1 MMTTLN
7 IFTTFIFMI
16 VIGAVIGAAT
26 NHLAIKMLFRPYK
39 PYYLFGKQLPFTPGL
54 IPKRRDEVAKQVGV
68 MVMEHLLTP
77 EGIQKRFESS
87 EAKQEILH
95 TVHRY
100 IDKGAEMEITVLSLL
115 ESFGVSQADVKA
127 DEWIHEWSDH
137 KLNSLLENYNEQT
150 LSELLPLD
158 VENKISSKIPDAA
171 DYILKR
177 GIHYFESEEGKSRL
191 GNMIDDF
198 LKERGMLGSMVQ
210 MFLGNSSLIDRV
222 HPEIIKFLRNA
233 ETKRFLSDLLVQEWD
248 KVKQFSLHELDE
260 RWNVKELMFS
270 VKNQLLSQFST
281 KLILD
286 KPVGAYVSAVADDLK
301 THVAPVL
308 IQKGISAASN
318 VLEDLLAK
326 LQFEDIIREQ
336 IELFPLEKMEEL
348 VVSISNKELKMITFL
363 GGLLGGLIGAIQAIF
378 VTLF

>member
-1 MMTTLN
+1 
-7 IFTTFIFMI
+7 MI

-87 EAKQEILH
+87 EAKQEILR

-100 IDKGAEMEITVLSLL
+100 IDKGANMEITVFSLL
-115 ESFGVSQADVKA
+115 EKFGVTEADVKA
-127 DEWIHEWSDH
+127 DEWLHQWSDQ
-137 KLNSLLENYNEQT
+137 KLASLLETYNEQT
-150 LSELLPLD
+150 LSELLP
-158 VENKISSKIPDAA
+158 VEVETKISSKIPDAA

-177 GIHYFESEEGKSRL
+177 GIHYFESDEGKARL

-260 RWNVKELMFS
+260 KWNVKELIFS
-270 VKNQLLSQFST
+270 VKNQLLSHFST

-286 KPVGAYVSAVADDLK
+286 KPVGTYVSAVADDLK
-301 THVAPVL
+301 THFAPVL
-308 IQKGISAASN
+308 IDKGFEAASN
-318 VLEDLLAK
+318 SLESLLAK

-363 GGLLGGLIGAIQAIF
+363 GGLLGGMIGAIQAVF
-378 VTLF
+378 VALF

>member
-1 MMTTLN
+1 MN

-77 EGIQKRFESS
+77 EGIQRRFESS
-87 EAKQEILH
+87 EAKQEILR
-95 TVHRY
+95 TVHQY
-100 IDKGAEMEITVLSLL
+100 IDKGANMEITVFSLL
-115 ESFGVSQADVKA
+115 EKFGFSQADVKA
-127 DEWIHEWSDH
+127 DRWLHQWSDQ
-137 KLNSLLENYNEQT
+137 KLASLLETYNEQT
-150 LSELLPLD
+150 LSELLP
-158 VENKISSKIPDAA
+158 VEVETKISSKIPDAA

-177 GIHYFESEEGKSRL
+177 GIHYFESDEGKARL
-191 GNMIDDF
+191 GNMIDDL

-233 ETKRFLSDLLVQEWD
+233 ETKRFLADLLVQEWD

-260 RWNVKELMFS
+260 KWNVKELIFS
-270 VKNQLLSQFST
+270 VKNQLLSHFST

-286 KPVGAYVSAVADDLK
+286 KPVGTYVSAVADDLK
-301 THVAPVL
+301 THFAPVL
-308 IQKGISAASN
+308 IDKGIEAASN
-318 VLEDLLAK
+318 ALESLLAK

-363 GGLLGGLIGAIQAIF
+363 GGLLGGMIGAIQAVFVAIF
-378 VTLF
+378 

>member
-1 MMTTLN
+1 MN

-16 VIGAVIGAAT
+16 IIGAVIGAAT

-87 EAKQEILH
+87 EIKQEILH

-100 IDKGAEMEITVLSLL
+100 IDKGANMEITVFSLL
-115 ESFGVSQADVKA
+115 EKFGVTEADVKA
-127 DEWIHEWSDH
+127 DEWLHQWSDQ
-137 KLNSLLENYNEQT
+137 KLASLLETYNEQT
-150 LSELLPLD
+150 LSELLP
-158 VENKISSKIPDAA
+158 VEVETKISSKIPNAA

-177 GIHYFESEEGKSRL
+177 GIHYFESDEGKARL

-233 ETKRFLSDLLVQEWD
+233 ETKRFLADLLVQEWD

-260 RWNVKELMFS
+260 KWNVKELIFS
-270 VKNQLLSQFST
+270 VKNQLLSHFST

-286 KPVGAYVSAVADDLK
+286 KPVGTYVGAVADDLK
-301 THVAPVL
+301 THFAPVL
-308 IQKGISAASN
+308 IHKGIEAASN
-318 VLEDLLAK
+318 ALESLLAK

-363 GGLLGGLIGAIQAIF
+363 GGLLGGMIGAIQAVF
-378 VTLF
+378 VALF

>member
-1 MMTTLN
+1 MN

-87 EAKQEILH
+87 EARQEILH
-95 TVHRY
+95 TVHQY
-100 IDKGAEMEITVLSLL
+100 IDKGADMEITVLSLL
-115 ESFGVSQADVKA
+115 ERFGVPQADVKA
-127 DEWIHEWSDH
+127 DEWLHQWSDQ
-137 KLNSLLENYNEQT
+137 KLSSLLEKYDQQI
-150 LSELLPLD
+150 LSELLPPE
-158 VENKISSKIPDAA
+158 VENKISSNIPVAA

-177 GIHYFESEEGKSRL
+177 GIHYFESEEGKARL

-260 RWNVKELMFS
+260 KWNVKELVFS
-270 VKNQLLSQFST
+270 VKRQLLSHFST

-286 KPVGAYVSAVADDLK
+286 RPVGAYVSAVADDLK
-301 THVAPVL
+301 TQFAPVL
-308 IQKGISAASN
+308 IDKGIEAASN
-318 VLEDLLAK
+318 ALEGLLAK
-326 LQFEDIIREQ
+326 LQFEEIIREQ

-348 VVSISNKELKMITFL
+348 VVSISSKELKMITFL
-363 GGLLGGLIGAIQAIF
+363 GGLLGGMIGAIQAIF

>member
-1 MMTTLN
+1 MN

-77 EGIQKRFESS
+77 EGIQRRFESS
-87 EAKQEILH
+87 EAKQEILR

-100 IDKGAEMEITVLSLL
+100 IDKGANMEITVFSLL
-115 ESFGVSQADVKA
+115 EKFGFSQADVKA
-127 DEWIHEWSDH
+127 DRWLHQWSDQ
-137 KLNSLLENYNEQT
+137 KLASLLETYNEQT
-150 LSELLPLD
+150 LSELLP
-158 VENKISSKIPDAA
+158 VEVETKISSKIPDAA

-177 GIHYFESEEGKSRL
+177 GIHYFESDEGKARL

-233 ETKRFLSDLLVQEWD
+233 ETKRFLADLLVQEWD

-260 RWNVKELMFS
+260 KWNVKELIFS
-270 VKNQLLSQFST
+270 VKNQLLSHFST

-286 KPVGAYVSAVADDLK
+286 KPVGTYVSAVADDLK
-301 THVAPVL
+301 THFAPVL
-308 IQKGISAASN
+308 IDKGIEAASN
-318 VLEDLLAK
+318 ALESLLAK

-363 GGLLGGLIGAIQAIF
+363 GGLLGGMIGAIQAVFVAIF
-378 VTLF
+378 

>member
-1 MMTTLN
+1 MN

-87 EAKQEILH
+87 EVKQEILH

-100 IDKGAEMEITVLSLL
+100 IDKGANMEITVFSLL
-115 ESFGVSQADVKA
+115 EKFGVTEADVKA
-127 DEWIHEWSDH
+127 DEWLHQWSDQ
-137 KLNSLLENYNEQT
+137 KLASLLETYNEQT
-150 LSELLPLD
+150 LSELLQ
-158 VENKISSKIPDAA
+158 VEVETKISSKIPDAA

-177 GIHYFESEEGKSRL
+177 GIHYFESDEGKARL

-260 RWNVKELMFS
+260 KWNVKELIFS
-270 VKNQLLSQFST
+270 VKNQLLSHFST

-286 KPVGAYVSAVADDLK
+286 KPVGTYVGAVADDLK
-301 THVAPVL
+301 THFAPVL
-308 IQKGISAASN
+308 IDKGIEAVSN
-318 VLEDLLAK
+318 ALESLLAK

-363 GGLLGGLIGAIQAIF
+363 GGLLGGMIGAIQAVF
-378 VTLF
+378 VALF

>member
-1 MMTTLN
+1 MN

-115 ESFGVSQADVKA
+115 ENFGVSQADVKA
-127 DEWIHEWSDH
+127 DEWIHEWSEQ
-137 KLNSLLENYNEQT
+137 KLNSLLKKYNEQT
-150 LSELLPLD
+150 LAELLPLN
-158 VENKISSKIPDAA
+158 VENKISSKIPNAA

-233 ETKRFLSDLLVQEWD
+233 ETKRFLSDLLIQEWD
-248 KVKQFSLHELDE
+248 KVKQFSLQELDE
-260 RWNVKELMFS
+260 KWNVKELIFS
-270 VKNQLLSQFST
+270 VKNHLLSHFST

-286 KPVGAYVSAVADDLK
+286 RPVGAYVSAVAADLK

-318 VLEDLLAK
+318 VLEGLLAK

>member
-1 MMTTLN
+1 MN

-100 IDKGAEMEITVLSLL
+100 IDKGTEMEITVLSLL
-115 ESFGVSQADVKA
+115 ERFGVSQADVKA
-127 DEWIHEWSDH
+127 DEWIHEWSDQ
-137 KLNSLLENYNEQT
+137 KLNSLLEKYNEQT

-260 RWNVKELMFS
+260 RWNVKELIFS
-270 VKNQLLSQFST
+270 VKSQLLSHFST
-281 KLILD
+281 KLIFD
-286 KPVGAYVSAVADDLK
+286 RPVGAYVSAVADDLK

-308 IQKGISAASN
+308 IHKGMSAASN
-318 VLEDLLAK
+318 ALEGLLAK

-348 VVSISNKELKMITFL
+348 VVSISNKELKMITIL

>member
-1 MMTTLN
+1 MN

-87 EAKQEILH
+87 EAKQEILR

-100 IDKGAEMEITVLSLL
+100 IDKGANMEITVFSLL
-115 ESFGVSQADVKA
+115 EKFGLTKADVKA
-127 DEWIHEWSDH
+127 DEWLHQWSDQ
-137 KLNSLLENYNEQT
+137 KLASLLETYNEQT
-150 LSELLPLD
+150 LSELLPVE
-158 VENKISSKIPDAA
+158 VENKISSKVPDAA

-177 GIHYFESEEGKSRL
+177 GIHYFESDEGKARL

-248 KVKQFSLHELDE
+248 KVKQFSLHALDE
-260 RWNVKELMFS
+260 KWNVKELIFS
-270 VKNQLLSQFST
+270 MKNQLLSHFST

-286 KPVGAYVSAVADDLK
+286 KPVGTYVGAVADDLK
-301 THVAPVL
+301 THFAPVL
-308 IQKGISAASN
+308 INKGIEAASN
-318 VLEDLLAK
+318 ALESLLAK

-363 GGLLGGLIGAIQAIF
+363 GGLLGGIIGAIQAVF
-378 VTLF
+378 VALF

>member
-1 MMTTLN
+1 MN

-150 LSELLPLD
+150 LSELLPQD

-248 KVKQFSLHELDE
+248 KVKQFSLHELDQ
-260 RWNVKELMFS
+260 RWNVKELIFS
-270 VKNQLLSQFST
+270 VKNQLLSHFST

-286 KPVGAYVSAVADDLK
+286 RSVGAYVSAVADDLK

-318 VLEDLLAK
+318 VLEGLLAK

>member
-1 MMTTLN
+1 MN

-87 EAKQEILH
+87 EAKQEILR
-95 TVHRY
+95 TVHQY
-100 IDKGAEMEITVLSLL
+100 IDKGANMEITVFSLL
-115 ESFGVSQADVKA
+115 EKFGVSQADVKA
-127 DEWIHEWSDH
+127 DEWLHQWSDQ
-137 KLNSLLENYNEQT
+137 KLASLLETYNEQT
-150 LSELLPLD
+150 LSELLP
-158 VENKISSKIPDAA
+158 VEVETKISSKIPDAA

-177 GIHYFESEEGKSRL
+177 GIHYFESDEGKARL

-248 KVKQFSLHELDE
+248 KVKLFSLHELDE
-260 RWNVKELMFS
+260 KWNVKELIFS
-270 VKNQLLSQFST
+270 VKNQLLSHFST

-286 KPVGAYVSAVADDLK
+286 KPVGTYVSAVADDLK
-301 THVAPVL
+301 THFAPVL
-308 IQKGISAASN
+308 IDKGIEAASN
-318 VLEDLLAK
+318 ALESLLAK

-363 GGLLGGLIGAIQAIF
+363 GGLLGGMIGAIQAVF
-378 VTLF
+378 VALF

>member
-1 MMTTLN
+1 MN

-260 RWNVKELMFS
+260 RWNVKELIFS
-270 VKNQLLSQFST
+270 VKNQLLSHFST

-286 KPVGAYVSAVADDLK
+286 RSVGSYVNAVADDLK

-318 VLEDLLAK
+318 VLEGLLAK

>member
-1 MMTTLN
+1 MN

-87 EAKQEILH
+87 EAKQEILR

-100 IDKGAEMEITVLSLL
+100 IDKGANMEITVFSLL
-115 ESFGVSQADVKA
+115 EKFGVTEADVKA
-127 DEWIHEWSDH
+127 DEWLHQWSDQ
-137 KLNSLLENYNEQT
+137 KLASLLETYNEQT
-150 LSELLPLD
+150 LSELLPVE
-158 VENKISSKIPDAA
+158 VENKISSKVPDAA

-177 GIHYFESEEGKSRL
+177 GIHYFESDEGKARL

-260 RWNVKELMFS
+260 KWNVKELIFS
-270 VKNQLLSQFST
+270 VKNQLLSHFST

-286 KPVGAYVSAVADDLK
+286 KPVGTYVSAVADDLK
-301 THVAPVL
+301 THFAPVL
-308 IQKGISAASN
+308 IDKGIEAASN
-318 VLEDLLAK
+318 SLESLLAK

-363 GGLLGGLIGAIQAIF
+363 GGLLGGMIGAIQAVF
-378 VTLF
+378 VALF

>member
-1 MMTTLN
+1 MN

-87 EAKQEILH
+87 EAKQEILR
-95 TVHRY
+95 TVHQY
-100 IDKGAEMEITVLSLL
+100 IDKGANMEITVFSLL
-115 ESFGVSQADVKA
+115 EKFGVSQADVKA
-127 DEWIHEWSDH
+127 DRWLHQWSDQ
-137 KLNSLLENYNEQT
+137 KLASLLETYNEQT
-150 LSELLPLD
+150 LSELLP
-158 VENKISSKIPDAA
+158 VEVETKISSKIPDAA

-177 GIHYFESEEGKSRL
+177 GIHYFESDEGKARL

-248 KVKQFSLHELDE
+248 KVKLFSLHELDE
-260 RWNVKELMFS
+260 KWNVKELIFS
-270 VKNQLLSQFST
+270 VKNQLLSHFTT

-286 KPVGAYVSAVADDLK
+286 KPVGTYVSAVADDLK
-301 THVAPVL
+301 THFAPVL
-308 IQKGISAASN
+308 IDKGIEAASN
-318 VLEDLLAK
+318 ALESLLAK

-363 GGLLGGLIGAIQAIF
+363 GGLLGGMIGAIQAVF
-378 VTLF
+378 VALF

>member
-1 MMTTLN
+1 MTTLN

-87 EAKQEILH
+87 EAKKEILR

-100 IDKGAEMEITVLSLL
+100 IDKGANMEITVFSLL
-115 ESFGVSQADVKA
+115 EKFGVTEADVKA
-127 DEWIHEWSDH
+127 DEWLHQWSDQ
-137 KLNSLLENYNEQT
+137 KLASLLETYNEQT
-150 LSELLPLD
+150 LSELLPVE

-177 GIHYFESEEGKSRL
+177 GIHYFESDEGKARL

-198 LKERGMLGSMVQ
+198 LKERGMFGSMVQ

-233 ETKRFLSDLLVQEWD
+233 ETKRFLSDLLIQEWD

-260 RWNVKELMFS
+260 KWNVKELIFS
-270 VKNQLLSQFST
+270 VKNQLLSHFST
-281 KLILD
+281 KMILD
-286 KPVGAYVSAVADDLK
+286 KPVGTYVSAIEDDLK
-301 THVAPVL
+301 THFAPML
-308 IQKGISAASN
+308 IHKGIEAASN
-318 VLEDLLAK
+318 ALESLLAK

-363 GGLLGGLIGAIQAIF
+363 GGLLGGMIGAIQAVF
-378 VTLF
+378 VALF

>member
-1 MMTTLN
+1 
-7 IFTTFIFMI
+7 MI

-87 EAKQEILH
+87 EAKQEILR
-95 TVHRY
+95 TVHQY
-100 IDKGAEMEITVLSLL
+100 IDKGANMEITVFSLL
-115 ESFGVSQADVKA
+115 EKFGVTEADVKA
-127 DEWIHEWSDH
+127 DEWLHQWSDQ
-137 KLNSLLENYNEQT
+137 KLASLLETYNEQT
-150 LSELLPLD
+150 LSELLP
-158 VENKISSKIPDAA
+158 VEVETKISSKIPDAA

-177 GIHYFESEEGKSRL
+177 GIHYFESDEGKARL

-248 KVKQFSLHELDE
+248 KVKLFSLHELDE
-260 RWNVKELMFS
+260 KWNVKELIFS
-270 VKNQLLSQFST
+270 VKNQLLSHFST

-286 KPVGAYVSAVADDLK
+286 KPVGTYVSAVADDLK
-301 THVAPVL
+301 THFAPVL
-308 IQKGISAASN
+308 IDKGIEAASN
-318 VLEDLLAK
+318 ALESLLAK

-363 GGLLGGLIGAIQAIF
+363 GGLLGGMIGAIQAVF
-378 VTLF
+378 VALF

>member
-1 MMTTLN
+1 MN

-77 EGIQKRFESS
+77 EGIQKRLESS
-87 EAKQEILH
+87 GAKQEILR

-100 IDKGAEMEITVLSLL
+100 IDKGANMEITVFSLL
-115 ESFGVSQADVKA
+115 EKFGVSEADVKA
-127 DEWIHEWSDH
+127 DEWLHQWSDQ
-137 KLNSLLENYNEQT
+137 KLASLLETYNKQT
-150 LSELLPLD
+150 LSELLPVE
-158 VENKISSKIPDAA
+158 VENKISSKMPDAA

-177 GIHYFESEEGKSRL
+177 CIHYFESDEGKARL
-191 GNMIDDF
+191 GHMIDDF

-248 KVKQFSLHELDE
+248 KMKQFSLHELDE
-260 RWNVKELMFS
+260 KWNVKELIFS
-270 VKNQLLSQFST
+270 VKNQLLSHFST

-301 THVAPVL
+301 THFAPVL
-308 IQKGISAASN
+308 IHKGIGAASN
-318 VLEDLLAK
+318 ALEGLLAK

-363 GGLLGGLIGAIQAIF
+363 GGLLGGMIGAIQAVF
-378 VTLF
+378 VALF

>member
-1 MMTTLN
+1 
-7 IFTTFIFMI
+7 MI

-77 EGIQKRFESS
+77 EGIQKRIESS
-87 EAKQEILH
+87 EAKQEIMY
-95 TVHRY
+95 TVHQY
-100 IDKGAEMEITVLSLL
+100 IDRGADMEITVLSLL
-115 ESFGVSQADVKA
+115 ERFGVPQADVKA
-127 DEWIHEWSDH
+127 DEWLHQWSDQ
-137 KLNSLLENYNEQT
+137 KLGSLLEKYDQQI
-150 LSELLPLD
+150 LSEWIPSE

-177 GIHYFESEEGKSRL
+177 GIHYFESDEGKAILRH
-191 GNMIDDF
+191 MIDDF

-222 HPEIIKFLRNA
+222 HPEIIKFLKNA

-260 RWNVKELMFS
+260 KWNVKELVFS
-270 VKNQLLSQFST
+270 VKRQLLSHFST
-281 KLILD
+281 KLMLD
-286 KPVGAYVSAVADDLK
+286 RPVGAYVSAVADDLK
-301 THVAPVL
+301 TQFAPVL
-308 IQKGISAASN
+308 IDKGIKAASN
-318 VLEDLLAK
+318 ALEGLLSK
-326 LQFEDIIREQ
+326 LQFEEIIREQ
-336 IELFPLEKMEEL
+336 IERFPLEKMEEL
-348 VVSISNKELKMITFL
+348 VISISNKELKMITFL
-363 GGLLGGLIGAIQAIF
+363 GGLLGGTIGAIQAIF

>member
-1 MMTTLN
+1 
-7 IFTTFIFMI
+7 MI

-115 ESFGVSQADVKA
+115 ENFGVSQADVKA
-127 DEWIHEWSDH
+127 DEWIHEWSEQ
-137 KLNSLLENYNEQT
+137 KLNSLLKKYNEQT
-150 LSELLPLD
+150 LFELLPLN

-233 ETKRFLSDLLVQEWD
+233 ETKRFLSDLLIQEWD
-248 KVKQFSLHELDE
+248 KVKQFSLQELDE
-260 RWNVKELMFS
+260 KWNVKELIFS
-270 VKNQLLSQFST
+270 VKNHLLSHFST

-286 KPVGAYVSAVADDLK
+286 RPVGAYVSAVAADLK

-318 VLEDLLAK
+318 VLEGLLAK

-378 VTLF
+378 VTVF

>member
-1 MMTTLN
+1 MN

-87 EAKQEILH
+87 ESKQEILR

-100 IDKGAEMEITVLSLL
+100 IDKGANMEITVFSLL
-115 ESFGVSQADVKA
+115 EKFGVTEADIKA
-127 DEWIHEWSDH
+127 DEWLHQWSDQ
-137 KLNSLLENYNEQT
+137 KLASLLETYNQQT
-150 LSELLPLD
+150 LSELLPVE

-177 GIHYFESEEGKSRL
+177 GIHYFESDEGKARL

-233 ETKRFLSDLLVQEWD
+233 ETKRFLSDLLVKEWD

-260 RWNVKELMFS
+260 KWNVKELIFS
-270 VKNQLLSQFST
+270 VKNQLLSHFST

-286 KPVGAYVSAVADDLK
+286 KPVGTYVSAVADDLK
-301 THVAPVL
+301 THFVPVL
-308 IQKGISAASN
+308 IDKGIGAASN
-318 VLEDLLAK
+318 AIEGLLAK

-363 GGLLGGLIGAIQAIF
+363 GGLLGGMIGAIQAVF
-378 VTLF
+378 VALF

>member
-1 MMTTLN
+1 MN

-77 EGIQKRFESS
+77 EGIQRRFESS
-87 EAKQEILH
+87 EAKQEILR
-95 TVHRY
+95 TFHRY
-100 IDKGAEMEITVLSLL
+100 IDKGANMEITVFSLL
-115 ESFGVSQADVKA
+115 EKFGFSQADVKA
-127 DEWIHEWSDH
+127 DRWLHQWSDQ
-137 KLNSLLENYNEQT
+137 KLASLLETYNEQT
-150 LSELLPLD
+150 LSELLP
-158 VENKISSKIPDAA
+158 VEVETKISSKIPDAA

-177 GIHYFESEEGKSRL
+177 GIHYFESDEGKARL

-222 HPEIIKFLRNA
+222 HPEMIKFLRNA
-233 ETKRFLSDLLVQEWD
+233 ETKRFLADLLVQEWD
-248 KVKQFSLHELDE
+248 KVKQFSLYELDE
-260 RWNVKELMFS
+260 KWNVKELIFS
-270 VKNQLLSQFST
+270 VKNQLLSHFST

-286 KPVGAYVSAVADDLK
+286 KPVGTYVSAVADDLK
-301 THVAPVL
+301 THFAPVL
-308 IQKGISAASN
+308 IDKGIEAASN
-318 VLEDLLAK
+318 ALESLLAK

-336 IELFPLEKMEEL
+336 IELFPLKKMEEL

-363 GGLLGGLIGAIQAIF
+363 GGLLGGMIGAIQAVF
-378 VTLF
+378 VALF

>member
-1 MMTTLN
+1 MN

-87 EAKQEILH
+87 EAKQEILR
-95 TVHRY
+95 TVHQY
-100 IDKGAEMEITVLSLL
+100 IDKGANMEITVFSLL
-115 ESFGVSQADVKA
+115 EKFGVSQADVKA
-127 DEWIHEWSDH
+127 DRWLQQWSDQ
-137 KLNSLLENYNEQT
+137 KLSSLLETYNQQT
-150 LSELLPLD
+150 LSELLP
-158 VENKISSKIPDAA
+158 VEVETKISSKIPDAA

-177 GIHYFESEEGKSRL
+177 GIHYFESDEGKARL

-248 KVKQFSLHELDE
+248 KVKQFSLHELDKK
-260 RWNVKELMFS
+260 WNVKELIFS
-270 VKNQLLSQFST
+270 VKNQLLSHFST

-286 KPVGAYVSAVADDLK
+286 KPVGTYVSAVADDLK
-301 THVAPVL
+301 TQFAPVL
-308 IQKGISAASN
+308 IDKGIGAASN
-318 VLEDLLAK
+318 ALEGLLAK

-363 GGLLGGLIGAIQAIF
+363 GGLLGGMIGAIQAVF
-378 VTLF
+378 VALF

>member
-1 MMTTLN
+1 MN

>member
-1 MMTTLN
+1 MN

-87 EAKQEILH
+87 EAKQEILR
-95 TVHRY
+95 TVHQY
-100 IDKGAEMEITVLSLL
+100 IDKGANMEITVFSLL
-115 ESFGVSQADVKA
+115 EKFGFSQADVKA
-127 DEWIHEWSDH
+127 DEWLHQWSDQ
-137 KLNSLLENYNEQT
+137 KLKSLLETYNEQT
-150 LSELLPLD
+150 LSELLP
-158 VENKISSKIPDAA
+158 VEVETKISSKIPDAA

-177 GIHYFESEEGKSRL
+177 GIHYFESDEGKARL

-248 KVKQFSLHELDE
+248 KVKLFSLHELDE
-260 RWNVKELMFS
+260 KWNVKELIFS
-270 VKNQLLSQFST
+270 VKNQLLSHFST

-286 KPVGAYVSAVADDLK
+286 KPVGTYVSAVADDLK
-301 THVAPVL
+301 THFAPVL
-308 IQKGISAASN
+308 IDKGIEAASN
-318 VLEDLLAK
+318 ALESLLAK

-363 GGLLGGLIGAIQAIF
+363 GGLLGGMIGAIQAVF
-378 VTLF
+378 VALF

>member
-1 MMTTLN
+1 MN

-100 IDKGAEMEITVLSLL
+100 IDKGAEMEITMLSLL

-260 RWNVKELMFS
+260 RWNVKELIFS
-270 VKNQLLSQFST
+270 VKNQLLSHFST

-286 KPVGAYVSAVADDLK
+286 RSVGSYVSAVADDLK

-318 VLEDLLAK
+318 VLEGLLAK

>member
-1 MMTTLN
+1 MN

-260 RWNVKELMFS
+260 RWNVKELIFS
-270 VKNQLLSQFST
+270 VKNQLLSHFST

-286 KPVGAYVSAVADDLK
+286 RSVGSYVSAVADDLK

-318 VLEDLLAK
+318 VLEGLLAK

>member
-1 MMTTLN
+1 MN

-270 VKNQLLSQFST
+270 VKNQLLSHFST

>member
-1 MMTTLN
+1 MN

-115 ESFGVSQADVKA
+115 ENFGVSQADVKA
-127 DEWIHEWSDH
+127 DEWIHEWSEQ
-137 KLNSLLENYNEQT
+137 KLNSLLKKYNEQT
-150 LSELLPLD
+150 LAELLPLN
-158 VENKISSKIPDAA
+158 VENKISSKIPNAA

-222 HPEIIKFLRNA
+222 NPEIIKFLRNA
-233 ETKRFLSDLLVQEWD
+233 ETKRFLSDLLIQEWD
-248 KVKQFSLHELDE
+248 KVKQFSLQELDE
-260 RWNVKELMFS
+260 KWNVKELIFS
-270 VKNQLLSQFST
+270 VKNHLLSHFST

-286 KPVGAYVSAVADDLK
+286 RPVGAYVSAVAADLK

-318 VLEDLLAK
+318 VLEGLLAK

>member
-1 MMTTLN
+1 MN

-87 EAKQEILH
+87 EAKQEILR
-95 TVHRY
+95 TVHQY
-100 IDKGAEMEITVLSLL
+100 IDKGANMEITVFSLL
-115 ESFGVSQADVKA
+115 EKFGVSQADVKA
-127 DEWIHEWSDH
+127 DEWLHQWSDQ
-137 KLNSLLENYNEQT
+137 KLKSLLEKYNEQT
-150 LSELLPLD
+150 LSELLP
-158 VENKISSKIPDAA
+158 VEVETKISSKIPDAA

-177 GIHYFESEEGKSRL
+177 GIHYFESDEGKARL

-248 KVKQFSLHELDE
+248 KVKLYSLHELDE
-260 RWNVKELMFS
+260 KWNVKELIFS
-270 VKNQLLSQFST
+270 VKNQLLSHFST

-286 KPVGAYVSAVADDLK
+286 KPVGTYVSAVADDLK
-301 THVAPVL
+301 THFAPVL
-308 IQKGISAASN
+308 IDKGIEAASN
-318 VLEDLLAK
+318 ALESLLAK

-363 GGLLGGLIGAIQAIF
+363 GGLLGGMIGAIQAVF
-378 VTLF
+378 VALF

>member
-1 MMTTLN
+1 MN

-150 LSELLPLD
+150 LSELLPQD

-233 ETKRFLSDLLVQEWD
+233 ETKKFLSDLLVQEWD

-260 RWNVKELMFS
+260 RWNVKELIFS
-270 VKNQLLSQFST
+270 VKNQLLSHFST

-286 KPVGAYVSAVADDLK
+286 RSVGSYVSAVADDLK

-318 VLEDLLAK
+318 VLEGLLAK